1 MIRQIVKDEEM
12 LRKLLRE
19 EIRERALP
27 AFTPTEEEL
36 DNAAND
42 FFKDHSI
49 KEYPIFIQFEV
60 LFKFRGFD
68 YTLIFSS
75 CILTKEEI
83 QNILNKFQA

>member
-1 MIRQIVKDEEM
+1 MIRQVVKNEKL

-36 DNAAND
+36 DNAVND
-42 FFKDHSI
+42 FFKDHEV
-49 KEYPIFIQFEV
+49 KTYPIFIQFDV
-60 LFKFRGFD
+60 LFKFRAFD

-75 CILTKEEI
+75 CILTKDEM
-83 QNILNKFQA
+83 QNILNEL